1 MKIVRNLSEFSER
14 LQSLDCSVL
23 NLDSS
28 LSLLIEMKKKKS
40 TNPVTKDF
48 KSLKYNKETWLPCF
62 FPPFNKLSICS
73 LLQL

>member
-1 MKIVRNLSEFSER
+1 MKIVRNLSEFFRKTAKPR
-14 LQSLDCSVL
+14 LFQLL

-28 LSLLIEMKKKKS
+28 LSLLIEMKKKKKS

-62 FPPFNKLSICS
+62 FPL
-73 LLQL
+73 